1 MMENEAKLLVVA
13 DGIGD
18 WSDAFGLPFR
28 DATVVDG
35 DGSWELEGA
44 FDTVVIDRRS
54 FDPRWLDRVASELRP
69 VLSPKT
75 RLLVTLGGPVV
86 ESAESP
92 TLAGLEWDGLV
103 LLGERPCAVLR
114 PASADAGPVETG
126 VLVAAAHSAATIA
139 EAGMSR
145 LRPCAQE
152 IRRLVASGEARRRNS
167 ERDLLGHLAKTAAH
181 SEKVS
186 AELRKHVH
194 AASQPVTVKA
204 LLRSSPTGRRLLG
217 ILGRAK
223 RLLRRRR

>member
-1 MMENEAKLLVVA
+1 MENEARLLVVA
-13 DGIGD
+13 DGAGA

-44 FDTVVIDRRS
+44 FDTVVIDRRG
-54 FDPRWLDRVASELRP
+54 FDPRWLDRVTSELRP

-75 RLLVTLGGPVV
+75 RLLVALGGPAVD
-86 ESAESP
+86 SAESP
-92 TLAGLEWDGLV
+92 TLAGLEWDGMV

-114 PASADAGPVETG
+114 TASTDAGPVETG
-126 VLVAAAHSAATIA
+126 ALVAAAYSAATIA

-145 LRPCAQE
+145 HRPRAQE
-152 IRRLVASGEARRRNS
+152 IRRLAASGEARRRRS
-167 ERDLLGHLAKTAAH
+167 EQALLGHLAKAAAH
-181 SEKVS
+181 SEKLSV
-186 AELRKHVH
+186 ELRKQVH

-204 LLRSSPTGRRLLG
+204 LLRSSPTGRRVLG

-223 RLLRRRR
+223 RLLRRQR

>member
-1 MMENEAKLLVVA
+1 MDNDAKLLVVV
-13 DGIGD
+13 DGAGE

-44 FDTVVIDRRS
+44 FDTVVIDRRG
-54 FDPRWLDRVASELRP
+54 FDPRWLDRVASDLRP
-69 VLSPKT
+69 VLSPKA
-75 RLLVTLGGPVV
+75 RMLVALGGPAVDG
-86 ESAESP
+86 AESP

-114 PASADAGPVETG
+114 TASPDGSPVETG
-126 VLVAAAHSAATIA
+126 ALVAAAHSAATIA
-139 EAGMSR
+139 ETGMSR
-145 LRPCAQE
+145 HRPRAQE
-152 IRRLVASGEARRRNS
+152 IRRLVATSEAERRRS
-167 ERDLLGHLAKTAAH
+167 EQALLGHLAKTVAH
-181 SEKVS
+181 SETLS
-186 AELRKHVH
+186 TELRKQVH